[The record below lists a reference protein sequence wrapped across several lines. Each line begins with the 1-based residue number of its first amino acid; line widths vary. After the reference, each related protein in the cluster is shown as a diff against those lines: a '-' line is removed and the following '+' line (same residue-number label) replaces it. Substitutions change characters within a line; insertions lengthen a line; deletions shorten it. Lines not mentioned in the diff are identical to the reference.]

1 MELSTL
7 AKRVITAGILIPIVV
22 LAILFLK
29 TEQLAIGIAAIALLA
44 GLEWAALA
52 GINNY
57 TGKIVFLTALA
68 AALYWSYGLISYAW
82 FTDWVLVFAAIWW
95 LIITLVL
102 FSYKQI
108 NKAASGVGV
117 LTALICYLVLIP
129 LWVALL
135 LVHGGGDDG
144 PFIVLFLLVLIWIA
158 DSAAYFSGMR
168 WGKRKLAPVI
178 SPKKT
183 WEGVYGAL
191 FGALVCGALLA
202 WYQQSE
208 TDAFLWLLPVC
219 IITVAMSIV
228 GDLFESVLKRRMDM
242 KDSGNL
248 LPGHGGV
255 LDRIDSLI
263 AAAPVFALGLQLTTG
278 L

>member
-22 LAILFLK
+22 AAILFLK
-29 TEQLAIGIAAIALLA
+29 TEHLAIGIAAIALLA
-44 GLEWAALA
+44 GLEWTALA
-52 GINNY
+52 GIKSA
-57 TGKIVFLTALA
+57 TAKVVFLTVLA
-68 AALYWSYGLISYAW
+68 ACLYGSYGLISSSW
-82 FTDWVLVFAAIWW
+82 FTDWVLVFAASWW
-95 LIITLVL
+95 FVITLVL

-108 NKAASGVGV
+108 NRASPGVGV
-117 LTALICYLVLIP
+117 LSALICYLVLIP
-129 LWVALL
+129 LWIALL
-135 LVHGGGDDG
+135 VMHKSGDDG
-144 PFIVLFLLVLIWIA
+144 PLIVLFLLVLIWIA
-158 DSAAYFSGMR
+158 DSGAYFSGLR

-191 FGALVCGALLA
+191 FGALICGLLLA
-202 WYQQSE
+202 WYQQGE
-208 TDAFLWLLPVC
+208 IAALWLIPVC
-219 IITVAMSIV
+219 IVTVAISIV